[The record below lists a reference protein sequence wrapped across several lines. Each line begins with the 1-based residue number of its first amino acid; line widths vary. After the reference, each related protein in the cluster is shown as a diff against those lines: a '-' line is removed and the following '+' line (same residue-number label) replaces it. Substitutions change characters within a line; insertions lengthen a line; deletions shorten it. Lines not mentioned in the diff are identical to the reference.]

1 MKDLLY
7 LTKENLF
14 LITSKDFFET
24 CPNRKCQ
31 RVSRSLVVKLTILV
45 IYGDLTGLI

>member
-14 LITSKDFFET
+14 LITFKNLFET
-24 CPNRKCQ
+24 CPNRRCQ
-31 RVSRSLVVKLTILV
+31 RFSRSLTAKLTILV
-45 IYGDLTGLI
+45 ICEDLTGLI